1 MRRQRR
7 VGTAVVVASAAT
19 GPWLLAASQSL
30 GQGRGSEVTQDPLLP
45 LLEAVRSEQLLES
58 GPFGCLPGM
67 NRPGPFYRR
76 WGETLSCPCMRSRIP
91 ATMLSMIGRSIM
103 RPWRSWTNC

>member
-7 VGTAVVVASAAT
+7 VGTALVVASAAT

-45 LLEAVRSEQLLES
+45 LLEAVRSKQLLEG
-58 GPFGCLPGM
+58 GPFLVACPG
-67 NRPGPFYRR
+67 
-76 WGETLSCPCMRSRIP
+76 
-91 ATMLSMIGRSIM
+91 
-103 RPWRSWTNC
+103 